1 MARAVRPARTR
12 TLISRSGGAGQRFTV
27 LGRVIELRL
36 VGSSLC
42 LGRKPQVLELEV
54 QPFNQHGVIR
64 GLSRTHILDG
74 DVSTSNPF

>member
-27 LGRVIELRL
+27 LGRVIELR
-36 VGSSLC
+36 

-74 DVSTSNPF
+74 DVSTSDPF